1 MEKVLFYTYLLQ
13 DIDLQ
18 KRNLGDN
25 DDDGDDDDDDE
36 KDEDE
41 DYNNADD
48 SCWIMLFILI
58 IIFDINSIYRSM
70 ETVIDIRFNYH
81 T

>member
-25 DDDGDDDDDDE
+25 DDGDGDDE

-41 DYNNADD
+41 DEDYNNDIDENMDDADD
-48 SCWIMLFILI
+48 SCWDYALSSYHYFRYLFHIQ
-58 IIFDINSIYRSM
+58 IYG
-70 ETVIDIRFNYH
+70 DGY
-81 T
+81 

>member
-18 KRNLGDN
+18 KRNLGD
-25 DDDGDDDDDDE
+25 DDDGDGDGDDE
-36 KDEDE
+36 KDE

>member
-25 DDDGDDDDDDE
+25 YDDGDGDDE

-41 DYNNADD
+41 DEDYNNDIDETRDDADD
-48 SCWIMLFILI
+48 SCWDYALNSYHHFRYLFHIQ
-58 IIFDINSIYRSM
+58 IYG
-70 ETVIDIRFNYH
+70 DGY
-81 T
+81 